1 MDGLKFGTEGTA
13 CWRERERER
22 EICTH
27 YFQQVDMCDV
37 QSSKSAFQMSCD
49 SLQLV
54 LTASHWCST
63 TAGINEHWIHESTTT
78 VTPKGVGMLCT
89 TYMKQ
94 NLVNTVFKTFVNI
107 CSFWIWWQR
116 HVSKELGQGQQKTR
130 KVVERP
136 KTASFLLLRE
146 WNRNRIRTS
155 VLVATQKNT
164 VSLIKRESETGDQL
178 MWILAVVSVLISA
191 EM

>member
-1 MDGLKFGTEGTA
+1 MLKDTAEPSCSSGRPPTSLGLTWTVWSLGPREQHA
-13 CWRERERER
+13 EERERGRER
-22 EICTH
+22 FVHIISSKSTCGN
-27 YFQQVDMCDV
+27 V

-94 NLVNTVFKTFVNI
+94 NLVNSEFKTFVNI

-130 KVVERP
+130 KVVERS
-136 KTASFLLLRE
+136 KTASFYYY
-146 WNRNRIRTS
+146 
-155 VLVATQKNT
+155 
-164 VSLIKRESETGDQL
+164 ESETETELEPQSCL
-178 MWILAVVSVLISA
+178 RHRKIQSL
-191 EM
+191 